1 MSKQLFSAYPETK
14 PIILLCL
21 FGIGIFFAQK
31 VVAMILIGALTK
43 LTFMFLKNLKGK
55 TGKIIRQF
63 SNSLIVIMG
72 VSLVG
77 LTVLLFPISGALPLF
92 LALPFALGYLT
103 IEAGTMMEEKFPL
116 KSKSAFKTYFYPV
129 LFLILIIIPWQF
141 SDFFAGLFLGG

>member
-1 MSKQLFSAYPETK
+1 MGKQLFSAYSETK

-43 LTFMFLKNLKGK
+43 LTFMFLGNLKGEM
-55 TGKIIRQF
+55 GKFIRKL
-63 SNSLIVIMG
+63 SNSLIVVAG

-77 LTVLLFPISGALPLF
+77 LTVLLFPISGPLPLF

-103 IEAGTMMEEKFPL
+103 IEAGTIMEEKFPL
-116 KSKSAFKTYFYPV
+116 KGKSAFKTYFYPV

-141 SDFFAGLFLGG
+141 SDFLPFFLGG